1 MQQINFGALDF
12 SRIPQQ
18 EDEARRRQYQAMSDL
33 ASGIGQG
40 IAKGADMWSSA
51 YQQQLADDWRQ
62 KQFNYQQ
69 GRDAVADARYAAELA
84 AKNAE
89 RQASIDSAEKLRQE
103 FLSKFGNQ
111 DLSKYGAPAQF
122 AMARIQNARDW
133 NDIVAGGESLANVIQ
148 YRDAL
153 DAQQGERAAANA
165 EQERQM
171 AGPRLSQQIGSSMA
185 ASGLDLGNL
194 GAVYSSTPRAD
205 RQSVLDE
212 LRSYRDQLVRF
223 QEENPGMLTP
233 EMQKQLNDLNN
244 AIRIWGKRMRV
255 RPVQF

>member
-40 IAKGADMWSSA
+40 IAKGADMWNSA
-51 YQQQLADDWRQ
+51 YQQQLAEDWRQ
-62 KQFNYQQ
+62 KQFAYQQ
-69 GRDAVADARYAAELA
+69 GRDTIADARYAAELA

-89 RQASIDSAEKLRQE
+89 RQSSIESAEKLRQD
-103 FLSKFGNQ
+103 FLTRFGDQ
-111 DLSKYGAPAQF
+111 DLSKYGPGAQF
-122 AMARIQNARDW
+122 ALARIQNARDW
-133 NDIVAGGESLANVIQ
+133 NDIVDAGESLDGVIE

-153 DAQQGERAAANA
+153 DAQQSERAAANA

-185 ASGLDLGNL
+185 VSGLDLGNL
-194 GAVYSSTPRAD
+194 NGVYSSTPRSQ
-205 RQSVLDE
+205 RQSTLDQ
-212 LRSYRDQLVRF
+212 LKAYRDQLVQF
-223 QEENPGMLTP
+223 QADNPGMLTP
-233 EMQKQLNDLNN
+233 DMQKQLNELNN
-244 AIRIWGKRMRV
+244 AIRIWGRKMRAK
-255 RPVQF
+255 PTQF